1 MIKAKYYDAI
11 KAHESNLNIT
21 EDDGEFDFSVL
32 KKTGFIAQVLSW
44 LLGQRWL
51 YAILRKI
58 LPVAKIGNLY
68 IVTRYDDVAYI
79 RKNDALFEAPYGREM
94 KTLTREENFL
104 LGMENGREHKRQLEF
119 ILGSG
124 DAWEGAFRR
133 SDIDDIIIPEVKK
146 TAKQLLHHSGGE
158 IDVIHDYLTRI
169 SVETCARYY
178 GLELIDPNA
187 FAQWLMSLSALLFAD
202 YTGDETTRKLA
213 LVGSKRVGRLVAQA
227 IDRVRLSMADPEHFG
242 PEYNSWIQ
250 NTVIGRLVA
259 MQNNPN
265 IPEPPSDAEISAMII
280 GLAVGFVPTGA
291 SAGGN
296 ILEVLF
302 KREDAMAMAKNA
314 AHHGD
319 DAALSAV
326 LTEAMRFK
334 PPIIPGL
341 PRYVRSGVD
350 PAKKNGAN
358 SRVDKIP
365 GGATI
370 LAASMSAMFDKKA
383 LGIDIGKFKPGR
395 QLPKEDLQFGGIGNF
410 HYCFGEQVF
419 TNMIREAFRPLLKLE
434 NLKRP
439 LGKPG
444 RMQKIGPF
452 PQHLTLTFSPVT
464 GHRKQSM
471 VTICIPLA
479 AGLDFTKLNEKL
491 DRLGNPAS
499 SEMCAALD
507 YSRIFHFAHMTAI
520 PAQADNTSKK
530 PGPAYLL
537 VELNADGPARDAI
550 RAFADHA
557 YSVPEFR
564 DVMKFAG
571 KACDRRSIGILLNK
585 HHYPLSIKPWHFTR
599 KGTSGL
605 TFPGNPELSADRIVF
620 DSALASDAKIYLDE
634 FIQDNASIGLMP
646 SETIAYVRRKILH
659 SKKSAGLIRPYM
671 QTLPLTRRPTRT
683 LQETVGLFFRD
694 TGVVRTLAIGIAL
707 SSLFYYALLRGSF
720 PDAPN
725 PHLSD
730 SSVLVSL
737 RIIGSF
743 LFGALVVVG
752 GFSLTALYQDEKSRG
767 ALEKI
772 KNYLGTHRVFISI
785 LSILVGI
792 LHLVFWESGIGL
804 DAWGVHT
811 TWQQRFGLVGLSIG
825 RITTSFIMGVIILG
839 LLVAG
844 SLFEFLRILK
854 RSEDDSP
861 PVDHDLQLKKYQE
874 ILTKENQ
881 PGYVQNHIILVT
893 PLKSNPKWL
902 RRITLFIGFYFIQK
916 LVQLRFRAGFVLDIG
931 TIHFARWFIL
941 PKSHT
946 MIFFS
951 NYDGSGESYFE
962 DFVTKAQWGQTGV
975 WSNGIGFPRTN
986 DLLFEGAKDAT
997 RFKRWIRN
1005 NQAISRFWYSRYP
1018 KTTTSQI
1025 RTNAL
1030 ICEGLAKAK
1039 TDSEYRAWIDLIG
1052 SRPRPK
1058 NTIDT
1063 SEIQSLVFG
1072 GMGKLRA
1079 SALLS
1084 VKFPD
1089 NTSDNN
1095 ALLSD
1100 WLSHV
1105 SGYAKDTHSTLAT
1118 VTFDDRR
1125 AAIDLGND
1133 PTKNDNTYTDPVR
1146 PKPHAMNIAF
1156 SPAGLKRL
1164 GLGALMH
1171 KDDGHS
1177 SSALTSFPA
1186 AFRSGMVGPDRQQIL
1201 GDINENAPSH
1211 WKWGADDGAD
1221 AVLLLYAENTEAL
1234 DRLIQQEAAALAS
1247 KNISV
1252 TNTILTEQF
1261 PRNLNDIKEP
1271 FGFRDGIS
1279 QPVIKGSRQFHGG
1292 VSDIHVVEP
1301 GEFILGYKDN
1311 AGYYPSTAVVNANA
1325 KGAHFLPS
1333 LPEAMPDRFPVFPT
1347 DSNADLK
1354 DLGRNGTFLVVRQLE
1369 QHTSKFTA
1377 FVKHQALTLRKEYG
1391 LDYVTEEWVG
1401 AKLVG
1406 RWKDGSSLLRYPY
1419 KSKSTLLEEKRLQDA
1434 QAADI
1439 LHPST
1444 PDDPFTSKMSP
1455 MSDDNKSAQQIPSL
1469 DRNSELLSTPN
1480 VGATPKFS
1488 DNEFLH
1494 GVDDPQGLRCPYS
1507 AHIRRAN
1514 PRDSLAP
1521 GEPTQLRIS
1530 NRHRILRRGRG
1541 YKERGKDGDTK
1552 GLLFM
1557 CLNAN
1562 LERQYEFIQQTWINS
1577 SSFHGLENE
1586 GDVIAQPHAGGKFT
1600 IPTSS
1605 GPIVMKNLQSF
1616 ITMRGGGYFFMPS
1629 RSAIRFFAK
1638 YIKPDGIS

>member
-11 KAHESNLNIT
+11 KAHESNLAT

-32 KKTGFIAQVLSW
+32 KKTGIVAMVLSW
-44 LLGQRWL
+44 LIGQRWL

-68 IVTRYDDVAYI
+68 IVTRYEDVAYI

-94 KTLTREENFL
+94 KTLTRGENFV
-104 LGMENGREHKRQLEF
+104 LGMENGREHQRQLGF
-119 ILGSG
+119 ILGRDGS
-124 DAWEGAFRR
+124 WEGAFRR
-133 SDIDDIIIPEVKK
+133 ADIDDIILPEVQK

-178 GLELIDPNA
+178 GLEPIDPNA

-213 LVGSKRVGRLVAQA
+213 LIGSKRIGRLVAQA
-227 IDRVRLSMADPEHFG
+227 IDRARLSTTDPEHFG
-242 PEYNSWIQ
+242 ADYNSWIQ

-265 IPEPPSDAEISAMII
+265 IQEPPSDAEISAMII

-302 KREDAMAMAKNA
+302 KNKNAMEMAKNA
-314 AHHGD
+314 AQQGD

-341 PRYVRSGVD
+341 PRYVRSNID
-350 PAKKNGAN
+350 PSKKIGAN

-370 LAASMSAMFDKKA
+370 LAASISAMFDKKS
-383 LGIDIGKFKPGR
+383 LGSDIGKFKPER
-395 QLPKEDLQFGGIGNF
+395 KLSKEDLQFGGAGNF
-410 HYCFGEQVF
+410 HYCFGEQIF
-419 TNMIREAFRPLLKLE
+419 NNMIREAFKPLLKLD

-439 LGKPG
+439 PGKSG
-444 RMQKIGPF
+444 RIEKIGPF
-452 PQHLTLTFSPVT
+452 PQHLTLTYSPVA

-471 VTICIPLA
+471 ITICVPLA
-479 AGLDFTKLNEKL
+479 TDLDFTKLNEKL

-499 SEMCAALD
+499 SKMRAALD
-507 YSRIFHFAHMTAI
+507 KPRIIHFAHMTAI
-520 PAQADNTSKK
+520 PAQTDKASKK
-530 PGPAYLL
+530 PSPAYLL
-537 VELNADGPARDAI
+537 VELNADGPAQDAI
-550 RAFADHA
+550 FAFADHA
-557 YSVPEFR
+557 YETPEFR
-564 DVMKFAG
+564 DVMEFAG
-571 KACDRRSIGILLNK
+571 KACDRHSIGALLNK
-585 HHYPLSIKPWHFTR
+585 HHYPLSIQPWHFTR
-599 KGTSGL
+599 KKTSGL
-605 TFPGNPELSADRIVF
+605 NFPGNPELSADRIVL
-620 DSALASDAKIYLDE
+620 DSALARDAKNYLDE
-634 FIQDNASIGLMP
+634 FTQDNASIGLMP
-646 SETIAYVRRKILH
+646 SEAIAYVRRKIRH
-659 SKKSAGLIRPYM
+659 SNNSAGLIRPYM
-671 QTLPLTRRPTRT
+671 QTLPLTRRSTLK
-683 LQETVGLFFRD
+683 LQETIGLFARD
-694 TGVVRTLAIGIAL
+694 AGVVRTLTISILL
-707 SSLFYYALLRGSF
+707 SSLFYYTFLRVGF
-720 PDAPN
+720 PDTSN
-725 PHLSD
+725 IDLSYQHI
-730 SSVLVSL
+730 LIGL
-737 RIIGSF
+737 KILGSF
-743 LFGALVVVG
+743 LFGALIVVG
-752 GFSLTALYQDEKSRG
+752 GFSITALYQDKKSLG
-767 ALEKI
+767 AVKKI
-772 KNYLGTHRVFISI
+772 KNYLGTHRLFISI
-785 LSILVGI
+785 LSILIGT
-792 LHLVFWESGIGL
+792 LHLVFWESNIGP
-804 DAWGVHT
+804 DTWGAHT
-811 TWQQRFGLVGLSIG
+811 TWQQRFGLVGLSIWQ
-825 RITTSFIMGVIILG
+825 ITVSFIMGVIILG
-839 LLVAG
+839 VLATGGLA
-844 SLFEFLRILK
+844 EFLRNLN
-854 RSEDDSP
+854 RSEDGSP
-861 PVDHDLQLKKYQE
+861 PVDTDLQLKKYQE

-881 PGYVQNHIILVT
+881 PGYAQNHIVLVT

-902 RRITLFIGFYFIQK
+902 RRIALFIGFYFIQK

-975 WSNGIGFPRTN
+975 WSNAIGFPRTKN
-986 DLLFEGAKDAT
+986 LLFEGAKDAT
-997 RFKRWIRN
+997 GFKRWIRS
-1005 NQAISRFWYSRYP
+1005 NQVISRFWYARYP
-1018 KTTTSQI
+1018 KSTTSQI

-1058 NTIDT
+1058 SALDT

-1072 GMGKLRA
+1072 GMGRLRA

-1084 VKFPD
+1084 VQFPE

-1100 WLSHV
+1100 WLSQV
-1105 SGYAKDTHSTLAT
+1105 SGYVKNEDSKLTTA
-1118 VTFDDRR
+1118 TFDDRR
-1125 AAIDLGND
+1125 VGIGLGDN
-1133 PTKNDNTYTDPVR
+1133 PTKNGASVTDPAR
-1146 PKPHAMNIAF
+1146 PKSHAMNIAF

-1171 KDDGHS
+1171 QDGGHS

-1211 WKWGADDGAD
+1211 WKWGADDKTD

-1234 DRLIQQEAAALAS
+1234 DRLIQQEEAALES

-1252 TNTILTEQF
+1252 TNKILTEQL
-1261 PRNLNDIKEP
+1261 PTNVNDIKEP

-1279 QPVIKGSRQFHGG
+1279 QPVIKGSRQFQSG
-1292 VSDIHVVEP
+1292 VNDIHVVEP
-1301 GEFILGYKDN
+1301 GEFILGYKDS
-1311 AGYYPSTAVVNANA
+1311 AGYYPTTAVVNANA

-1333 LPEAMPDRFPVFPT
+1333 LPESMPDRFPVFPAEP
-1347 DSNADLK
+1347 NGDLK

-1369 QHTSKFTA
+1369 QHKSKFDT
-1377 FVKHQALTLRKEYG
+1377 FLEQQASTLRKEYG
-1391 LDYVTEEWVG
+1391 LDYITKEWVG

-1419 KSKSTLLEEKRLQDA
+1419 KSKSTLLAAKRLQDA
-1434 QAADI
+1434 QAAEVSHLST
-1439 LHPST
+1439 LH
-1444 PDDPFTSKMSP
+1444 DPLHSKTAP
-1455 MSDDNKSAQQIPSL
+1455 ISDEQSAQQIPSL
-1469 DRNSELLSTPN
+1469 DRHSDPSSPAKVSPTPR
-1480 VGATPKFS
+1480 FS
-1488 DNEFLH
+1488 DNDFLH
-1494 GVDDPQGLRCPYS
+1494 GIDDPQGQRCPFS

-1530 NRHRILRRGRG
+1530 NRHRILRRGRV
-1541 YKERGKDGDTK
+1541 YKESGKDGGEK

-1557 CLNAN
+1557 CLNVN

-1586 GDVIAQPHAGGKFT
+1586 GDVIAQPDAKEKFT
-1600 IPTSS
+1600 IPTAS
-1605 GPIVMKNLQSF
+1605 GPIVIKNLQSF
-1616 ITMRGGGYFFMPS
+1616 ITVRGGGYFFMPS
-1629 RSAIRFFAK
+1629 RSAIRFFAEH
-1638 YIKPDGIS
+1638 INPRGIS